1 MILLKIHDE
10 TINSVYQITEV
21 NVEDKTITLS
31 SGYTYKLTTLAF
43 KEIEN
48 VVKENERWCN

>member
-1 MILLKIHDE
+1 MVFLKINDE
-10 TINSVYQITEV
+10 TIINLYQITEV